1 MNKEHFVKQK
11 NDLIE
16 LIMYCLGQSDIKG
29 EDKSSLKK
37 LNELINQYTFENRLQ
52 KKGLLTHTI
61 IDSLELDYS
70 IGEKFIIFDENIK

>member
-16 LIMYCLGQSDIKG
+16 LIMYCLGQSDIKE
-29 EDKSSLKK
+29 EDKLSLKK
-37 LNELINQYTFENRLQ
+37 LNELINQYTFANRLQ

-70 IGEKFIIFDENIK
+70 IGEKFIMFDENIR